1 MMSSEEQVSRSE
13 ALSLIAET
21 LALPAKAMVELGAFP
36 EVILAKTKEGML
48 AILPTHPMTEQE
60 IREIIGGATDALEKG
75 RKIAASDIGAL
86 SDECRCPDCMVRQL
100 QAAKAEGFL
109 DAKTFENSRKPGVN

>member
-1 MMSSEEQVSRSE
+1 MMSSEEQKSRAE
-13 ALSLIAET
+13 ALASVAEILSL
-21 LALPAKAMVELGAFP
+21 PSKAMVELGAWP
-36 EVILAKTKEGML
+36 EVILAKTKEGMRV
-48 AILPTHPMTEQE
+48 ILPTHPMTAQE

-86 SDECRCPDCMVRQL
+86 SDECRCPDCMDRQL

-109 DAKTFENSRKPGVN
+109 DAKTFESSRKPGVN